1 MRPLFIV
8 GLTAAMLLAPCTA
21 SAKIASAF
29 GIVVQRCIILENKD
43 HTQTTGV
50 NVVYYNSHETPA
62 TEVDFLVQYHGKSYT
77 LTDRGSFTHNAQINH
92 NLTERTRWCGLARRR
107 SRALH
112 SGTGALRNGKSAA
125 VTETSA

>member
-29 GIVVQRCIILENKD
+29 GIVVQRCILLENKD

-50 NVVYYNSHETPA
+50 NVVYYNTHETPA
-62 TEVDFLVQYHGKSYT
+62 TEVDFLVEYHGKHYT

-92 NLTERTRWCGLARRR
+92 TLTD
-107 SRALH
+107 AL
-112 SGTGALRNGKSAA
+112 TGVVWQGEDPELCIPGRVLFATGK
-125 VTETSA
+125 VLQ

>member
-8 GLTAAMLLAPCTA
+8 GLTTAVLLAPCGA
-21 SAKIASAF
+21 SARVASAF
-29 GIVVQRCIILENKD
+29 GIVVQRCVITENKD

-50 NVVYYNSHETPA
+50 NVVYYNKHQTPA

-92 NLTERTRWCGLARRR
+92 NLTNALAGEVWQGEDPDLCIPGRVLF
-107 SRALH
+107 A
-112 SGTGALRNGKSAA
+112 TGKVLQ
-125 VTETSA
+125 

>member
-8 GLTAAMLLAPCTA
+8 GLSAALLLVPCTA
-21 SAKIASAF
+21 SAKVASAF
-29 GIVVQRCIILENKD
+29 GIVVQRCVVLENKD

-62 TEVDFLVQYHGKSYT
+62 TEVDFLIQYHGKSYT

-92 NLTERTRWCGLARRR
+92 SLTGTLAGLVWQGQGPELCIPGRVLFA
-107 SRALH
+107 
-112 SGTGALRNGKSAA
+112 TGKVLQ
-125 VTETSA
+125 